1 MFKLDDLQLVRRS
14 WVKVAGIP
22 RARVGYLLS
31 DCSDLTDEDL
41 DVIKDWLR
49 LVKAGSVIRAV
60 GKRSCGLGLLIYGM
74 PGIGKTT
81 LSLAII
87 QEIMTK
93 LPLEAFSPVE
103 GKIILKPCYFS
114 TFNDVL
120 DLKGRSMSDDVTEED
135 ILLWDGI
142 LGECKDD
149 SYNVR
154 VLVIDD
160 LGKEHA
166 SLSGWQK
173 NQLHH
178 VLRTR
183 FNNGLPTIV
192 TTNIARD
199 DWDGLYGDAT
209 ASFAKEA
216 FVYLPINPTRGDL
229 R

>member
-1 MFKLDDLQLVRRS
+1 MYKLTDLQLIRKS
-14 WVKVAGIP
+14 WVKVSGIP
-22 RARVGYLLS
+22 NARLGYLLG
-31 DCSDLTDEDL
+31 DCSDLTQPDL
-41 DVIKDWLR
+41 DTVKTWLK
-49 LVKAGSVIRAV
+49 LVKSGGIIKAV
-60 GKRSCGLGLLIYGM
+60 GKPLCGNGLLIYGK

-81 LSLAII
+81 LSLSII
-87 QEIMTK
+87 QELLTK
-93 LPLEAFSPVE
+93 FPLECFVPSE
-103 GKIILKPCYFS
+103 GKILLKPCYFS

-120 DLKGRSMSDDVTEED
+120 DAKGKTMADEVTEED
-135 ILLWDGI
+135 TLLWEGL

-149 SYNVR
+149 SYNIR

-160 LGKEHA
+160 VGKEHA

-173 NQLHH
+173 NILHH

-199 DWDGLYGDAT
+199 NWDGLYGDAT

-216 FVYLPINPTRGDL
+216 FTYLPLDPTRGDL

>member
-1 MFKLDDLQLVRRS
+1 VYKLTDLQLVRKS

-22 RARVGYLLS
+22 SARVGYLLS
-31 DCSDLTDEDL
+31 DCTDLTQSDIDK
-41 DVIKDWLR
+41 VKMWLR
-49 LVKAGSVIRAV
+49 VVKAGAVIKAL
-60 GKRSCGLGLLIYGM
+60 GKKSCGLGMLIYGK

-87 QEIMTK
+87 QELLTK
-93 LPLEAFSPVE
+93 LPLESFAPTD
-103 GKIILKPCYFS
+103 GKILLRPCYFA
-114 TFNDVL
+114 TYNDVL
-120 DLKGRSMSDDVTEED
+120 DLKGRTMSDDPTEED
-135 ILLWDGI
+135 TLLWDGV
-142 LGECKDD
+142 LGEAKDD
-149 SYNVR
+149 AYNIR

-160 LGKEHA
+160 VGKEHA

-192 TTNIARD
+192 TTNIAREN
-199 DWDGLYGDAT
+199 WDGLYGDAT

-216 FVYLPINPTRGDL
+216 FTYLPIDPTRGDL

>member
-1 MFKLDDLQLVRRS
+1 LFKLTDLQLVRRS

-22 RARVGYLLS
+22 RARMGYLLR
-31 DCSDLTDEDL
+31 DCIAITPDDMDT
-41 DVIKDWLR
+41 IKSWLK
-49 LVKAGSVIRAV
+49 LVKAGLVIRAV
-60 GKRSCGLGLLIYGM
+60 GKKSCGLGMLIYGK

-87 QEIMTK
+87 QELLTK
-93 LPLEAFSPVE
+93 LPLEAFAPTE
-103 GKIILKPCYFS
+103 NKILLKPCYFA

-120 DLKGRSMSDDVTEED
+120 DIKGRNMGDEVTEED

-149 SYNVR
+149 SYNIR
-154 VLVIDD
+154 VLVVDD

-216 FVYLPINPTRGDL
+216 FVYLPIDPARGDL

>member
-1 MFKLDDLQLVRRS
+1 LFKLTDLQLIRRS

-22 RARVGYLLS
+22 SARVGYLLS
-31 DCSDLTDEDL
+31 DCVDLTEDDL
-41 DVIKDWLR
+41 ASVKLWLK
-49 LVKAGSVIRAV
+49 LVKNGSVIKAV
-60 GKRSCGLGLLIYGM
+60 GKKSCGNGILIYGR

-87 QEIMTK
+87 QELLTK
-93 LPLEAFSPVE
+93 LPLEAFAPTENKVL
-103 GKIILKPCYFS
+103 LKPCYFA
-114 TFNDVL
+114 TFNDLL
-120 DLKGRSMSDDVTEED
+120 DLKGRSMDDYPTEED
-135 ILLWDGI
+135 ILLWSGV

-149 SYNVR
+149 SYNIR

-160 LGKEHA
+160 VGKEH
-166 SLSGWQK
+166 STLSGWQK
-173 NQLHH
+173 NLLHH

-192 TTNIARD
+192 TTNIAREN
-199 DWDGLYGDAT
+199 WDGLYGDAT

-216 FVYLPINPTRGDL
+216 FTYLPINPTRGDL

>member
-1 MFKLDDLQLVRRS
+1 MYKLTDLQLVRKS

-22 RARVGYLLS
+22 SARVGYLLS
-31 DCSDLTDEDL
+31 DCTDLTQSDIDK
-41 DVIKDWLR
+41 VKMWLR
-49 LVKAGSVIRAV
+49 VVKAGAVIKAL
-60 GKRSCGLGLLIYGM
+60 GKKSCGLGMLIYGK

-87 QEIMTK
+87 QELLTK
-93 LPLEAFSPVE
+93 LPLESFAPTD
-103 GKIILKPCYFS
+103 GKILLRPCYFA
-114 TFNDVL
+114 TYNDVL
-120 DLKGRSMSDDVTEED
+120 DLKGRTMSDDPTEED
-135 ILLWDGI
+135 TLLWDGV
-142 LGECKDD
+142 LGEAKDD
-149 SYNVR
+149 AYNIR

-160 LGKEHA
+160 VGKEHA

-192 TTNIARD
+192 TTNIAREN
-199 DWDGLYGDAT
+199 WDGLYGDAT

-216 FVYLPINPTRGDL
+216 FTYLPIDPTRGDL

>member
-1 MFKLDDLQLVRRS
+1 MFKLTDLQLVRRS

-22 RARVGYLLS
+22 KARIGYLLR
-31 DCSDLTDEDL
+31 DCVAITQEDM
-41 DVIKDWLR
+41 DTIKSWLK

-60 GKRSCGLGLLIYGM
+60 GKKSCGLGMLIYGK

-87 QEIMTK
+87 QELLTK
-93 LPLEAFSPVE
+93 LPLEAFAPTE
-103 GKIILKPCYFS
+103 NKIILKPCYFA

-120 DLKGRSMSDDVTEED
+120 DIKGRNMGDEATEED

-149 SYNVR
+149 SYNIR

-216 FVYLPINPTRGDL
+216 FVYLPIDPARGDL

>member
-1 MFKLDDLQLVRRS
+1 MFKLTDLQLVRRS

-22 RARVGYLLS
+22 SARIGYLLK
-31 DCSDLTDEDL
+31 DCVDLTQEDL
-41 DVIKDWLR
+41 DTVKLWLKVVR
-49 LVKAGSVIRAV
+49 NGSVIKAV
-60 GKRSCGLGLLIYGM
+60 GKKGCGNGLLLYGK

-87 QEIMTK
+87 QELLTK
-93 LPLEAFSPVE
+93 LPLEAFAPSENKVL
-103 GKIILKPCYFS
+103 LKPCYFA
-114 TFNDVL
+114 TFNDIL
-120 DLKGRSMSDDVTEED
+120 DLKGRNMDDYPAEED
-135 ILLWDGI
+135 ILLWAGV

-149 SYNVR
+149 SYNIR

-160 LGKEHA
+160 VGKEHA
-166 SLSGWQK
+166 TLSGWQK
-173 NQLHH
+173 NLLHH

-192 TTNIARD
+192 TTNIARE

-216 FVYLPINPTRGDL
+216 FTYLPINPTRGDL

>member
-1 MFKLDDLQLVRRS
+1 MYKLTDLQLVRKS

-22 RARVGYLLS
+22 SARVGYLLS
-31 DCSDLTDEDL
+31 DCNDLTQNDIDT
-41 DVIKDWLR
+41 VKMWLR
-49 LVKAGSVIRAV
+49 VVKAGAVIKAL
-60 GKRSCGLGLLIYGM
+60 GKKSCGLGMLIYGK

-87 QEIMTK
+87 QELLTK
-93 LPLEAFSPVE
+93 LPLESFAPTD
-103 GKIILKPCYFS
+103 GKILLRPCYFA
-114 TFNDVL
+114 TYNDVL
-120 DLKGRSMSDDVTEED
+120 DLKGRMMSDDPAEED
-135 ILLWDGI
+135 TLLWDGV
-142 LGECKDD
+142 LGEAKDD
-149 SYNVR
+149 AYNIR

-160 LGKEHA
+160 VGKEHA

-192 TTNIARD
+192 TTNIAREN
-199 DWDGLYGDAT
+199 WDGLYGDAT

-216 FVYLPINPTRGDL
+216 FTYLPIDPTRGDL

>member
-1 MFKLDDLQLVRRS
+1 MYKLTDLQLVRKS

-22 RARVGYLLS
+22 SARVGYLLS
-31 DCSDLTDEDL
+31 DCTDLTQNDIATVKMWL
-41 DVIKDWLR
+41 RVVKTGAVIKAL
-49 LVKAGSVIRAV
+49 
-60 GKRSCGLGLLIYGM
+60 GKKSCGLGMLIYGK

-87 QEIMTK
+87 QELLTK
-93 LPLEAFSPVE
+93 LPLESFAPTD
-103 GKIILKPCYFS
+103 GKILLRPCYFA
-114 TFNDVL
+114 TYNDVL
-120 DLKGRSMSDDVTEED
+120 DLKGRMMSDDPAEED
-135 ILLWDGI
+135 TLLWDGV
-142 LGECKDD
+142 LGEAKDD
-149 SYNVR
+149 AYNIR

-160 LGKEHA
+160 VGKEHA

-192 TTNIARD
+192 TTNIAREN
-199 DWDGLYGDAT
+199 WDGLYGDAT

-216 FVYLPINPTRGDL
+216 FTYLPINPTRGDL

>member
-1 MFKLDDLQLVRRS
+1 MYKLTDLQLVRKS

-22 RARVGYLLS
+22 NARLGYLLS
-31 DCSDLTDEDL
+31 DCSDLIQEDL
-41 DVIKDWLR
+41 DIVKDWLK
-49 LVKAGSVIRAV
+49 LVRSGGVIKAT
-60 GKRSCGLGLLIYGM
+60 GKPLCGNGLLIYGR

-81 LSLAII
+81 LSLAVI
-87 QEIMTK
+87 QELLTK
-93 LPLEAFSPVE
+93 FPLDCFAPSE
-103 GKIILKPCYFS
+103 GKILLKPCYFL

-120 DLKGRSMSDDVTEED
+120 DTKGKTMADDVAEED
-135 ILLWDGI
+135 TLLWEGM

-149 SYNVR
+149 SYNIR

-160 LGKEHA
+160 VGKEHS

-173 NQLHH
+173 NILHH

-199 DWDGLYGDAT
+199 NWDGLYGDAT

-216 FVYLPINPTRGDL
+216 FTYIPIDPTRGDL

>member
-1 MFKLDDLQLVRRS
+1 MYKLTDLQLVRKS

-22 RARVGYLLS
+22 SARVGYLLS
-31 DCSDLTDEDL
+31 DCTDLTQSDIDT
-41 DVIKDWLR
+41 VKMWLR
-49 LVKAGSVIRAV
+49 VVKAGAVIKAL
-60 GKRSCGLGLLIYGM
+60 GKKSCGLGMLIYGK

-87 QEIMTK
+87 QELLTK
-93 LPLEAFSPVE
+93 LPLESFAPTD
-103 GKIILKPCYFS
+103 GKILLRPCYFA
-114 TFNDVL
+114 TYNDVL
-120 DLKGRSMSDDVTEED
+120 DLKGRTMSDDPTEED
-135 ILLWDGI
+135 TLLWDGV
-142 LGECKDD
+142 LGEAKDD
-149 SYNVR
+149 AYNIR

-160 LGKEHA
+160 VGKEHA

-192 TTNIARD
+192 TTNIAREN
-199 DWDGLYGDAT
+199 WDGLYGDAT

-216 FVYLPINPTRGDL
+216 FTYLPIDPTRGDL

>member
-1 MFKLDDLQLVRRS
+1 MFKLTDLQLVRRS

-22 RARVGYLLS
+22 RARMGYLLR
-31 DCSDLTDEDL
+31 DCIAITPDDMDT
-41 DVIKDWLR
+41 IKSWLK
-49 LVKAGSVIRAV
+49 LVKAGLVIRAV
-60 GKRSCGLGLLIYGM
+60 GKKSCGLGMLIYGK

-87 QEIMTK
+87 QELLTK
-93 LPLEAFSPVE
+93 LPLEAFAPTE
-103 GKIILKPCYFS
+103 NKILLKPCYFA

-120 DLKGRSMSDDVTEED
+120 DIKGRNMGDEVTEED

-149 SYNVR
+149 SYNIR
-154 VLVIDD
+154 VLVVDD

-216 FVYLPINPTRGDL
+216 FVYLPIDPARGDL

>member
-1 MFKLDDLQLVRRS
+1 MFKLTDLQLVRRS

-22 RARVGYLLS
+22 NARVGYLLS
-31 DCSDLTDEDL
+31 DCSDLTDEDIST
-41 DVIKDWLR
+41 VRTWLK
-49 LVKAGSVIRAV
+49 LVKAGAVIRAT
-60 GKRSCGLGLLIYGM
+60 GKKSCGLGILIYGK

-81 LSLAII
+81 LSIAIV
-87 QEIMTK
+87 QELLTK
-93 LPLEAFSPVE
+93 LPLDCFAPLE
-103 GKIILKPCYFS
+103 GKILLKPCYFS
-114 TFNDVL
+114 TFNDVI
-120 DLKGRSMSDDVTEED
+120 DAKGRTMSDEVTEED
-135 ILLWDGI
+135 TLLWEGI

-149 SYNVR
+149 SYNIR
-154 VLVIDD
+154 VLVVDD
-160 LGKEHA
+160 VGKEHA

-173 NQLHH
+173 NLLHH

-199 DWDGLYGDAT
+199 NWDGLYGDAT

-216 FVYLPINPTRGDL
+216 FTYLPIDPTRGDL

>member
-1 MFKLDDLQLVRRS
+1 MYKLTDLQLIRKS

-22 RARVGYLLS
+22 NARLGYLLG
-31 DCSDLTDEDL
+31 DCSDLTQPDL
-41 DVIKDWLR
+41 DTVKTWLK
-49 LVKAGSVIRAV
+49 LVKSGGIIKAV
-60 GKRSCGLGLLIYGM
+60 GKPLCGNGLLIYGK

-81 LSLAII
+81 LSLSII
-87 QEIMTK
+87 QELLTK
-93 LPLEAFSPVE
+93 FPLECFVPSE
-103 GKIILKPCYFS
+103 GKILLKPCYFS

-120 DLKGRSMSDDVTEED
+120 DAKGKTMADEVTEED
-135 ILLWDGI
+135 TLLWEGL

-149 SYNVR
+149 SYNIR

-160 LGKEHA
+160 VGKEHA

-173 NQLHH
+173 NILHH

-199 DWDGLYGDAT
+199 NWDGLYGDAT

-216 FVYLPINPTRGDL
+216 FTYLPLDPTRGDL

>member
-1 MFKLDDLQLVRRS
+1 VYKLTDLQLVRKS

-22 RARVGYLLS
+22 SARVGYLLS
-31 DCSDLTDEDL
+31 DCNDLTQNDIDT
-41 DVIKDWLR
+41 VKMWLR
-49 LVKAGSVIRAV
+49 VVKAGAVIKAL
-60 GKRSCGLGLLIYGM
+60 GKKSCGLGMLIYGK

-87 QEIMTK
+87 QELLTK
-93 LPLEAFSPVE
+93 LPLESFAPTD
-103 GKIILKPCYFS
+103 GKILLRPCYFA
-114 TFNDVL
+114 TYNDVL
-120 DLKGRSMSDDVTEED
+120 DLKGRMMSDDPAEED
-135 ILLWDGI
+135 TLLWDGV
-142 LGECKDD
+142 LGEAKDD
-149 SYNVR
+149 AYNIR

-160 LGKEHA
+160 VGKEHA

-192 TTNIARD
+192 TTNIAREN
-199 DWDGLYGDAT
+199 WDGLYGDAT

-216 FVYLPINPTRGDL
+216 FTYLPIDPTRGDL

>member
-1 MFKLDDLQLVRRS
+1 MYKLTDLQLVRKS

-22 RARVGYLLS
+22 NARLGYLLS
-31 DCSDLTDEDL
+31 DCSDLIQEDL
-41 DVIKDWLR
+41 DIVKDWLK
-49 LVKAGSVIRAV
+49 LVRADGVIKAT
-60 GKRSCGLGLLIYGM
+60 GKPLCGNGLLIYGR

-81 LSLAII
+81 LSLAVI
-87 QEIMTK
+87 QELLTK
-93 LPLEAFSPVE
+93 FPLECFAPSE
-103 GKIILKPCYFS
+103 GKILLKPCYFL

-120 DLKGRSMSDDVTEED
+120 NAKGKTMADDVAEED
-135 ILLWDGI
+135 TLLWEGM

-149 SYNVR
+149 SYNIR

-160 LGKEHA
+160 VGKEHS

-173 NQLHH
+173 NILHH

-199 DWDGLYGDAT
+199 NWDGLYGDAT

-216 FVYLPINPTRGDL
+216 FTYIPIDPTRGDL